1 MGTTIYKPPLR
12 NLTKDQQEEQD
23 LIAEREVGPKLCL
36 GAETKQELSDLLDCE
51 YRDSKRIFEDAE

>member
-1 MGTTIYKPPLR
+1 M
-12 NLTKDQQEEQD
+12 
-23 LIAEREVGPKLCL
+23 IAEREVGPKLCL